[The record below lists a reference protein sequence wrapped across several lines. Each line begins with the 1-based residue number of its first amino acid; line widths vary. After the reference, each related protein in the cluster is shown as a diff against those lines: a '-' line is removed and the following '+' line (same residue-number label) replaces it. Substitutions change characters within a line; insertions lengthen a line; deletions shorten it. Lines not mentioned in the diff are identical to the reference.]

1 MHTHPLTVDVAPWVL
16 FRALAH
22 QERSFFIDAAQPWGE
37 EWISCMGF
45 RPRMQFRVGPEGG
58 ALAALDAALHA
69 IPRPDAAPTR
79 PRPVPFAGGAVIALA
94 YEVKNEIERLPQTP
108 REPATAPHLVA
119 AIYDAVVAYDHRR
132 GRWLVASHTLD
143 GTALAHYAEEIRALA
158 AAAAAPAAPGAYAPA
173 AAVRPRTSAAAYGA
187 RVERALAYIAAGD
200 VYQVNLSLPIE
211 VALPAAPLDVYER
224 LRAVQ
229 PVPFGA
235 FVDCGRERILS
246 NSPELFLRR
255 RGDTIVTAPIK
266 GTCGRGRSRAE
277 DGAAARALTAD
288 PKERAEHVMIVDLER
303 NDLGRL
309 CRSGTVEVT
318 RMAEVARFATVQHL
332 VSTVQ
337 GRLRAGVDTG
347 ALLRATFPGGSITG
361 APKIRAM
368 EIIDELEDEPRGFY
382 TGAIG
387 WIDAS
392 GDLDLNVAIR
402 TAVAVDDRLT
412 YRVGSGIVADS
423 DPAREYAECLL
434 KAEAFERALHHLEPA
449 AAAPPRAVAGA

>member
-1 MHTHPLTVDVAPWVL
+1 
-16 FRALAH
+16 
-22 QERSFFIDAAQPWGE
+22 
-37 EWISCMGF
+37 
-45 RPRMQFRVGPEGG
+45 
-58 ALAALDAALHA
+58 
-69 IPRPDAAPTR
+69 
-79 PRPVPFAGGAVIALA
+79 
-94 YEVKNEIERLPQTP
+94 
-108 REPATAPHLVA
+108 
-119 AIYDAVVAYDHRR
+119 
-132 GRWLVASHTLD
+132 
-143 GTALAHYAEEIRALA
+143 
-158 AAAAAPAAPGAYAPA
+158 
-173 AAVRPRTSAAAYGA
+173 
-187 RVERALAYIAAGD
+187 
-200 VYQVNLSLPIE
+200 
-211 VALPAAPLDVYER
+211 
-224 LRAVQ
+224 
-229 PVPFGA
+229 
-235 FVDCGRERILS
+235 
-246 NSPELFLRR
+246 
-255 RGDTIVTAPIK
+255 
-266 GTCGRGRSRAE
+266 
-277 DGAAARALTAD
+277 
-288 PKERAEHVMIVDLER
+288 MIVDLER

-347 ALLRATFPGGSITG
+347 TLLRATFPGGSITG

-434 KAEAFERALHHLEPA
+434 KAEAFARALRHFEPA
-449 AAAPPRAVAGA
+449 TAAPPRAVVGA